1 MCKIIKELPPM
12 ESLTKDCV
20 IFAGALGKSIVY
32 DKYKLS
38 TMQKDCENTL
48 CLPLKKVDLQM
59 IKTYANQLF

>member
-48 CLPLKKVDLQM
+48 N
-59 IKTYANQLF
+59 I